1 MNIDR
6 PLDDFVKDSLRA
18 KRAEK
23 KKLAAARRAKK
34 VPTAPAPAT
43 ANAAKKVKV
52 DNGRASSKNGPINRR
67 LRRPQG
73 AITKKRRR
81 GGRRE
86 GGPSTQN
93 GPSRPILTPGPLL
106 DSPSFERVFSPPRA
120 EPSQTP
126 SYDRDI
132 SPKGRGV
139 TVAVS
144 NLHPGVT
151 QVDITELFETVGPL
165 KRAVL
170 RKKGPNVRGGD
181 AEVVFENMEDA
192 LDAIRRYNNVP
203 LDNQPLHITLV
214 TGRVG
219 SGRRGSASYR

>member
-23 KKLAAARRAKK
+23 KKLAVTRRSKK
-34 VPTAPAPAT
+34 TVPAPAQ
-43 ANAAKKVKV
+43 AKPGKKV
-52 DNGRASSKNGPINRR
+52 NTENARNSSKGGPVNRR
-67 LRRPQG
+67 LRRPQS
-73 AITKKRRR
+73 AIAKKRRR
-81 GGRRE
+81 GGRKE
-86 GGPSTQN
+86 VDVSAKIGS
-93 GPSRPILTPGPLL
+93 SRLAPTTAPMPT
-106 DSPSFERVFSPPRA
+106 SPTFERDFSPPRA
-120 EPSQTP
+120 EPLQNP
-126 SYDRDI
+126 SYERDV

-151 QVDITELFETVGPL
+151 QADITELFETVGPL
-165 KRAVL
+165 KRAYL
-170 RKKGPNVRGGD
+170 RKKGPNVKSGD

-214 TGRVG
+214 TGHIS
-219 SGRRGSASYR
+219 SGRRGPSSYR